1 MSKPFTI
8 VSWNIFQGLH
18 HTANRRAWTP
28 NLRIEDD
35 LEALDADVLVL
46 PEAWRF
52 GQPKAMWA
60 EELAERLDYDLHQWV
75 ADRPSRKRETVP
87 WRMVMLTRIPT
98 RPLPPQIMPQF
109 GNFGQRAIV
118 RAELVD
124 SGLTIAAAHLYG
136 IHLVRSTTPRAW
148 IRERREL
155 EVTAANND
163 IVVGDLNMW
172 GPVVRRDTT
181 PLRSAVR
188 GRTFPAKRP
197 HSQIDHLLVSSQV
210 EVLRSQVLP
219 EMGSDHRAIRANL
232 QALTSGV

>member
-1 MSKPFTI
+1 M
-8 VSWNIFQGLH
+8 
-18 HTANRRAWTP
+18 
-28 NLRIEDD
+28 
-35 LEALDADVLVL
+35 L

-52 GQPKAMWA
+52 GQRQAMWA

-75 ADRPSRKRETVP
+75 SDRPSRDRETVP

-109 GNFGQRAIV
+109 GRFGQRATV

-148 IRERREL
+148 IRERHEL
-155 EVTAANND
+155 KATATNND

-172 GPVVRRDTT
+172 GPVVRRDAT

-197 HSQIDHLLVSSQV
+197 HSQIDHLLVSDRV
-210 EVLRSQVLP
+210 DVLSSQVLP
-219 EMGSDHRAIRANL
+219 EMGSDHLAIQATL
-232 QALTSGV
+232 QARTSGA

>member
-1 MSKPFTI
+1 M
-8 VSWNIFQGLH
+8 
-18 HTANRRAWTP
+18 
-28 NLRIEDD
+28 
-35 LEALDADVLVL
+35 
-46 PEAWRF
+46 
-52 GQPKAMWA
+52 
-60 EELAERLDYDLHQWV
+60 
-75 ADRPSRKRETVP
+75 
-87 WRMVMLTRIPT
+87 
-98 RPLPPQIMPQF
+98 
-109 GNFGQRAIV
+109 
-118 RAELVD
+118 
-124 SGLTIAAAHLYG
+124 
-136 IHLVRSTTPRAW
+136 
-148 IRERREL
+148 RERREL
-155 EVTAANND
+155 KVTAANND